1 MGQKDTIT
9 KDYMKDNAVFADV
22 FNHLMYEGECV
33 IKPENLHSL
42 DTVETVVSQEE
53 NGKIVPLQRL
63 RDEYKGLALMED
75 GETIYLLLGIENQ
88 SEIHYAMPVK
98 NMIYDAMEYA
108 GQVDETSKKHRK
120 ERADSTYGKSISSGE
135 FLSGFYKSDVLV
147 PVVTLVVYFGAD
159 QWDAPRSLHE
169 MFDEENQEV
178 LKYVPD
184 YKINLIVPAEMT
196 DEEIDCFKTD
206 FREVMLYIKY
216 SKDKKHLNKI
226 VFEDERFKKMDLKA
240 ARVISK
246 ITGIK
251 YEIEKGDES
260 VSMCQALEE
269 LREDARIEG
278 RAEGRAEERVVG
290 IKALIK
296 VAQEYFIPKEQLVKR
311 VRESFNLS
319 EEEAE
324 HYVSMYTE
332 H

>member
-22 FNHLMYEGECV
+22 FNHLMYEGESV
-33 IKPENLHSL
+33 IKPENLRSL
-42 DTVETVVSQEE
+42 DTTETVISQGGE
-53 NGKIVPLQRL
+53 NGKIIPLQRL

-98 NMIYDAMEYA
+98 SMIYDAMEYA
-108 GQVDETSKKHRK
+108 GQVDETNKKHRK
-120 ERADSTYGKSISSGE
+120 ERTNSTYGKSISPGE
-135 FLSGFYKSDVLV
+135 FLSGFYKDDVLV

-159 QWDAPRSLHE
+159 KWDAPRSIHE
-169 MFDEENQEV
+169 MFDEKNERV

-184 YKINLIVPAEMT
+184 YTINLIVPAEMT
-196 DEEIDCFKTD
+196 DNEINRFKTD

-216 SKDKKHLNKI
+216 SKDKKHLNEI
-226 VFEDERFKKMDLKA
+226 VSEDERFKKMDLKT

-251 YEIEKGDES
+251 YKVEKGDES

-278 RAEGRAEERVVG
+278 RAEGREIG

-296 VAQEYFIPKEQLVKR
+296 VAQEYSMPGKR
-311 VRESFNLS
+311 LIEKLQESFDLS
-319 EEEAE
+319 EEEAK